1 MRREFVREE
10 LIDVYSKGEIQGK
23 RGYHF
28 PDENGNLVRVSST
41 DGKTLEEHLE
51 GIEYIR
57 ELAERGT
64 KILPPLVRREPNG
77 RFKKL
82 DGFKRILGM
91 RAAGMTLIECFVCEP
106 EDNGKQFWYDGK
118 KMTCRSG
125 GGQCYKKFDRPVEYG
140 EDENSQKHGGKIQYL
155 FKGKSMRLEFRENIH
170 LHWGPAGRYRLGL
183 GITDFKILAEA
194 FANG

>member
-1 MRREFVREE
+1 MRREFVPEE
-10 LIDVYSKGEIQGK
+10 LIDVYSKGELQGG

-28 PDENGNLVRVSST
+28 PDENGELVRVSKT
-41 DGKTLEEHLE
+41 DGKTLQEHLD

-64 KILPPLVRREPNG
+64 KILPPLLRREPNG

-91 RAAGMTLIECFVCEP
+91 RAAGMTMLECFVCEP
-106 EDNGKQFWYDGK
+106 EDMGKQFWYDGRK
-118 KMTCRSG
+118 ITCKSG
-125 GGQCYKKFDRPVEYG
+125 GQPYSSFTKAVEYG
-140 EDENSQKHGGKIQYL
+140 EDDKSQKRGGKIQYL
-155 FKGKSMRLEFRENIH
+155 YNGESLRLEFRENIH
-170 LHWGPAGRYRLGL
+170 LHWGKAGRYRLGL